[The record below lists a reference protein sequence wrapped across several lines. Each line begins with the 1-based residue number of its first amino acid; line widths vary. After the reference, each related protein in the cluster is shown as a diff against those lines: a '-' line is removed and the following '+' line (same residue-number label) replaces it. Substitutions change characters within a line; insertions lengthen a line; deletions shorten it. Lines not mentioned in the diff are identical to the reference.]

1 MQIERKFEVSVAWDW
16 MDTNPEIT
24 SWPTEQDALDWAHDT
39 IDAGVKL
46 REVNQGEPITDEMRA
61 EFWELEALLVQVYEV

>member
-24 SWPTEQDALDWAHDT
+24 RWPTEQDALDWAHST
-39 IDAGVKL
+39 IQAAVEH
-46 REVNQGEPITDEMRA
+46 RELDQGERITDEMRA
-61 EFWELEALLVQVYEV
+61 QFWELEAQLVQVYEV